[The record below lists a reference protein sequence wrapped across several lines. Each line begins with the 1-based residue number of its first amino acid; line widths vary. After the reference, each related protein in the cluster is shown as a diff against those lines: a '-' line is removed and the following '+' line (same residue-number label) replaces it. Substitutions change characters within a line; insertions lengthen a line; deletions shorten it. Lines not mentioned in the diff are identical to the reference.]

1 MADVISPLDATGRA
15 KQVSEKANAKAAQ
28 DRKDQLS
35 MATKAEK
42 ELMSTGT
49 FDPRNQAETI
59 NLDEVEQVGVSL
71 TNDLT
76 TIRTQVDI
84 ENMTWGVGNNYTFK
98 AGVKY
103 LVPTELADYLAH
115 LGYVWIAS

>member
-15 KQVSEKANAKAAQ
+15 KAVSEKANAKAAQ
-28 DRKDQLS
+28 DRKDELS
-35 MATKAEK
+35 MATKAEN
-42 ELMSTGT
+42 ERLSTGT

-115 LGYVWIAS
+115 LGYVWVAS